1 MTFFYLSA
9 FPDQSEDIV
18 KKGKKS
24 KNPSDTREV
33 AVIGKKTEVGRDKT
47 SLQTFSFHEQCT
59 YNEKPALRHKEQFG
73 HMFEIM
79 IIMSLKWD
87 YLPYVSEN
95 IFYPLSL
102 VKICTYI
109 NI

>member
-79 IIMSLKWD
+79 IIMSLK
-87 YLPYVSEN
+87 
-95 IFYPLSL
+95 
-102 VKICTYI
+102 
-109 NI
+109 